1 MIMKP
6 TKGPLQGT
14 IQWQIDEALEKID
27 SFRDDLEKTYVSA
40 IYDAIHWKAESAVF
54 AEVMLHDL
62 EFLAEMADEITLENL
77 GKVERQFQKR
87 TERHM
92 ESWDWAQ
99 ESTNALSNE
108 LKRAQAKANL
118 ELIKRVYPQF
128 LKIYRELLEDES

>member
-1 MIMKP
+1 MKF
-6 TKGPLQGT
+6 TKEQLKET

-40 IYDAIHWKAESAVF
+40 IYDAIHWKGESAVS
-54 AEVMLHDL
+54 AEVILDDL
-62 EFLAEMADEITLENL
+62 KFLAEMADEITLENL
-77 GKVERQFQKR
+77 GKVERQYQRR

-99 ESTNALSNE
+99 ASTNAISNE

-128 LKIYRELLEDES
+128 LKTYRELLEDES